1 MTFYMRN
8 YERDVETVQGYLRVL
23 EGDLATLQN
32 KALNHKWDELE
43 KDLAE
48 FNQSVLLLLTL
59 VARIRWMILQMVQ
72 DATSPSDG

>member
-1 MTFYMRN
+1 MRN
-8 YERDVETVQGYLRVL
+8 YERDVETVMGYLRVL

-43 KDLAE
+43 KDLND

-59 VARIRWMILQMVQ
+59 TARIRWMILQMVQ